1 MKNEMI
7 FKTHDY
13 NRFKMHDAQPRHR
26 VHNNKLESEML
37 KSGGNLVPAQ
47 VARDNTIIEGHGRF
61 AICKKNGL
69 PFRYTIIEENKDTI
83 AILNTTS
90 ASWRIIDY
98 IESYGNSNHS
108 YNMLY
113 NILSSRKVPFSLVAN
128 FINMNT
134 AKIKRK
140 DTLDVNFTELIEFIN
155 LFRKIVELTGIT
167 ETRSVAR
174 AITKF
179 MRLKEFEDT
188 RLISSVTNH
197 WTRMNPI
204 KIGGEEFILK
214 RLSEVYDYRS
224 RDKKDLET
232 LTKQKKDA

>member
-7 FKTHDY
+7 YKTHDY
-13 NRFKMHDAQPRHR
+13 NRFKMNDAQPKHR
-26 VHNNKLESEML
+26 IHNSRLEAEML

-61 AICKKNGL
+61 AVCKRNGL
-69 PFRYTIIEENKDTI
+69 AFRYIIIEENKDTI

-98 IESYGNSNHS
+98 IESYGNSDHD
-108 YNMLY
+108 YHMLY
-113 NILSSRKVPFSLVAN
+113 SILTSRKVPFSLVSN

-134 AKIKRK
+134 AKIKRRDK
-140 DTLDVNFTELIEFIN
+140 LNIDFTKLIEFIN

-167 ETRSVAR
+167 EARSVAR
-174 AITKF
+174 AVTKF
-179 MRLKEFEDT
+179 MRLDDFDDA
-188 RLISSVTNH
+188 RLVSAVTNH

-232 LTKQKKDA
+232 LTKQKKDT